1 MTTITRP
8 APAGERRGPPAGR
21 QRPARARSSRLLWR
35 FDEKVSPYVYIAPFF
50 ILFAIFGAYP
60 LVYTFY
66 VSLHKW
72 ALGSVTHPNVGFDN
86 YRLLLTDPYFWN
98 SLRNTVSIWLLSTV
112 PQMLLA
118 LALASVLHA
127 RLRARVFFRMGML
140 FPNLVA
146 AAAVA
151 LIFGQLFARDYG
163 MVNWLL
169 GVGVDGLDALR
180 GLVGAD
186 PIQWTNINFN
196 ASRPASHIALATM
209 VNWRWT
215 GYNALIFLAA
225 MQAIPKDL
233 YDASALDGAGA
244 FRQFWRITVP
254 MLRPVI
260 IFTAL
265 VSTINGLQIFT
276 EPLLFENNKGSVVGG
291 SGREY
296 QTAVL
301 FLYEQAFRQLKMGYG
316 AAIAWSLFVVI
327 VLFSGLTYLF
337 TRRIRS
343 AA

>member
-8 APAGERRGPPAGR
+8 AADERQGAPPGGQPR
-21 QRPARARSSRLLWR
+21 SRVRASRFLWR
-35 FDEKVSPYVYIAPFF
+35 FDERVSPYVYIAPFF
-50 ILFAIFGAYP
+50 ILFGVFGAYP

-72 ALGSVTHPNVGFDN
+72 PLGSQTHTLIGWDN

-98 SLRNTVSIWLLSTV
+98 SLRNTVSIFLLSTI

-163 MVNWLL
+163 MINWLI
-169 GVGVDGLDALR
+169 GVGVDWLNGLR
-180 GLVGAD
+180 GLFGAS
-186 PIQWTNINFN
+186 PIEWTNINFN
-196 ASRPASHIALATM
+196 ASRPASHLALATM

-233 YDASALDGAGA
+233 YDASALDGASS

-291 SGREY
+291 AGREY

-316 AAIAWSLFVVI
+316 SAIAWSLFIVI
-327 VLFSGLTYLF
+327 VIFSALTYLF

-343 AA
+343 AT